1 MSFYPIN
8 PDTAVES
15 FLLISSDVQKTNLGP
30 TYNLSQLVPLNYRK
44 VMDAII
50 DPNIGLASVPLREFY
65 YIFQDPKKPGEIS
78 EEFSNGLQS
87 GTLMEAFSQIFNY
100 YNVISQISAFSIAAG
115 VVTEIKTD
123 LIANTNP
130 SAQDTFWITHKLKV
144 EWFVVPGSQFS

>member
-44 VMDAII
+44 VMDEAISQESTI
-50 DPNIGLASVPLREFY
+50 TFVPLREFVTITSPIY
-65 YIFQDPKKPGEIS
+65 KPDEITNEFINLYQSSSLLTTFQE
-78 EEFSNGLQS
+78 
-87 GTLMEAFSQIFNY
+87 IFNY
-100 YNVISQISAFSIAAG
+100 YSEQASKYFFIGAG
-115 VVTEIKTD
+115 VITEIKTD
-123 LIANTNP
+123 LMQDEGNT
-130 SAQDTFWITHKLKV
+130 FFITHKLKV